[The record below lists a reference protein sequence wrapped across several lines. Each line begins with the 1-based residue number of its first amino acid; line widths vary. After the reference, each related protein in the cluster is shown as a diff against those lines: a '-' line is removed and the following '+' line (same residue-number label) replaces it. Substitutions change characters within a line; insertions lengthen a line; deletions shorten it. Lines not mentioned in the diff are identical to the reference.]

1 MAGRGAR
8 FLLLPL
14 APHFTELR
22 QHASKAAGA
31 KREAA
36 AREARDPRFQRVNV
50 WKMSDEE
57 VRERGGD
64 RRRVFGPTRYDGGDD
79 GGVFKGN

>member
-8 FLLLPL
+8 FHLLPL

-22 QHASKAAGA
+22 QHTSKAAGA

-36 AREARDPRFQRVNV
+36 ACAARHLRFQRERMENV
-50 WKMSDEE
+50 A
-57 VRERGGD
+57 
-64 RRRVFGPTRYDGGDD
+64 
-79 GGVFKGN
+79 